1 VSAREAAVSQH
12 KAELEEAQRTVR
24 DLRGEVEQAKLNEA
38 KAAQELKGILKIFMS
53 DVNILSRSDLL

>member
-1 VSAREAAVSQH
+1 MSAREAAVSQH

-38 KAAQELKGILKIFMS
+38 KAAQELKGILF
-53 DVNILSRSDLL
+53 LLFQT